1 MFNQDHMPLCEK
13 HYGILLIM
21 NSLLYLKEGAF
32 AERLTDKAITRVIAQ
47 ESKDDELKFFVFA
60 INADTKTAY
69 VMRHGR
75 TNELRTWRLDN
86 LAKFLKL
93 HSVENFEVQYVR

>member
-1 MFNQDHMPLCEK
+1 MPLCEK

-75 TNELRTWRLDN
+75 SDALRTWRLDN
-86 LAKFLKL
+86 LARFLKL
-93 HSVENFEVQYVR
+93 HAVDAFEVQYAKIQD